1 MSLVERRY
9 GIVLLRAWPG
19 AEWSLRGDDIDNG
32 LEWIGPGARPAADE
46 IRAAAE
52 GVWLAEAKAV
62 GKAEVDRQAEVERE
76 AYITPG
82 SGQAMVYLEKQAEA
96 RAFAEDLDPQSG
108 DYPLLEAMIDI
119 DAHPVTGRPVSSLSE
134 AAAVVTILSV
144 AWKSV
149 AVEIEKRRLRAKRA
163 VDAAASIEEVEAAV
177 AAEGWQVP

>member
-1 MSLVERRY
+1 MLTERRY
-9 GIVLLRAWPG
+9 ATVLERGWPG
-19 AEWSLRGDDIDNG
+19 ASWSLRGEDIENG
-32 LEWIGPGARPAADE
+32 LTWGGPGDRPSVAE
-46 IRAAAE
+46 ITAIAE
-52 GVWLAEAKAV
+52 TLWLAEAKDTARETIDRM
-62 GKAEVDRQAEVERE
+62 AERERE

-144 AWKSV
+144 AWKAA
-149 AVEIEKRRLRAKRA
+149 AVDIEKRRIRAKRA
-163 VDAAASIEEVEAAV
+163 VEVANTVDEVEAAMIDQ
-177 AAEGWQVP
+177 GWMVP